1 MKKNLFKKLFVLSI
15 IITVLLTLISLGII
29 LRSDKKY
36 TNNKEK
42 NEKVKILG
50 EYTINDSKEKYTL
63 NNNNSL
69 KLEGNNKIVIKGH
82 FSSDIPKNKMLMMRT
97 DNLKVKIFVNNKKVF
112 GFGEEGTVFKISR

>member
-15 IITVLLTLISLGII
+15 IITVVLTLISLGII

-97 DNLKVKIFVNNKKVF
+97 DNLKVKIFVNDKKVF
-112 GFGEEGTVFKISR
+112 GFG